1 MNLGGHHFP
10 VIPLYGSGAWVCQGG
25 AARAPLTVDSQCPL
39 FSVCRS
45 WTLLRAALLRRGS
58 QGAGRR
64 SKGRSGTEQ
73 RWLQRQLTDPF
84 VKAAR
89 AQSYRCRSAFKL
101 LEMDARHRLLRPGLR
116 VLDCGAAPG
125 SWSQV
130 AVPRVNAAGTGVA
143 TPPNTFLMALL
154 KDLVI
159 NWKISDKEREIFYV
173 LVGSCPK

>member
-1 MNLGGHHFP
+1 M
-10 VIPLYGSGAWVCQGG
+10 CQGG